1 MPVVLL
7 TLHLIT
13 AAFSSHQ
20 QQQHHDAEL
29 LWLLVVLPLFTSIAI
44 NEVALPVQHPGS
56 ISQTE
61 AGDME
66 TDGIDSDDDN
76 DMLQKSDQVR
86 RMFTPQLLHAPGAV
100 PPASS
105 H

>member
-1 MPVVLL
+1 MK
-7 TLHLIT
+7 
-13 AAFSSHQ
+13 
-20 QQQHHDAEL
+20 
-29 LWLLVVLPLFTSIAI
+29 
-44 NEVALPVQHPGS
+44 EVALPVQHPGS

-61 AGDME
+61 AGDVE

-86 RMFTPQLLHAPGAV
+86 RLYIHHLLHTSMAD
-100 PPASS
+100 PPALS

>member
-1 MPVVLL
+1 M
-7 TLHLIT
+7 
-13 AAFSSHQ
+13 
-20 QQQHHDAEL
+20 
-29 LWLLVVLPLFTSIAI
+29 
-44 NEVALPVQHPGS
+44 NEAALPVQHPGS

-61 AGDME
+61 VGDVE

-86 RMFTPQLLHAPGAV
+86 CLFIHHLLHTPGAD
-100 PPASS
+100 PRALS